1 MIVYTRST
9 GATPGFIYFLCLILG
24 TCAGYWAVLVTTAAE
39 QFGTDIRS
47 TVATSV
53 PNFVRGSGMII
64 ASSFLVLKPH
74 FSILQTVLIIGGFV
88 FALGFLALL
97 VLKETYGK
105 DLDFLE
111 ESNS

>member
-1 MIVYTRST
+1 M
-9 GATPGFIYFLCLILG
+9 LCFILG

-53 PNFVRGSGMII
+53 LNFVRGSGMII
-64 ASSFLVLKPH
+64 TTSFLYLKDH
-74 FSILQTVLIIGGFV
+74 FTIVNTVLIIGGIA
-88 FALGFLALL
+88 FAIAFIALYL
-97 VLKETYGK
+97 LKETYGK

-111 ESNS
+111 DEQAL